1 MCDCFV
7 IQDRREHIPL
17 HSTDVCVVTRTDAAK
32 CRLRQGA
39 SALCFPFPSLPVS
52 PRFRHSGTVGSRAAC
67 SQRVLAPA
75 ARHALY
81 ALCSPSRC
89 LYRAT
94 GSCVFVFVC
103 VILERACFSKH
114 LAVIPGQE
122 ASENLAGSR
131 RVVALQALSHARVG
145 FLFLRAAGTFSS
157 SPCSVARRSVVLNPT
172 PHSVSVVSFFVVL

>member
-7 IQDRREHIPL
+7 IRDRREHIPL

-122 ASENLAGSR
+122 ESENLAGSR